1 LVINLT
7 KADFLRSIL
16 TLFLKLIEV
25 SSSIFLNLHLA
36 LYTFLSLLWVFSRL
50 SLYSIIKHNKVF
62 WEMWFAVMAGSETV
76 LGTSKVDP
84 RFRITL
90 VQPIP
95 EVLGV
100 NVGDLIV
107 FVRDNG
113 GNVIIKV
120 SSISSVSHSK
130 ARS

>member
-1 LVINLT
+1 MT
-7 KADFLRSIL
+7 
-16 TLFLKLIEV
+16 
-25 SSSIFLNLHLA
+25 
-36 LYTFLSLLWVFSRL
+36 
-50 SLYSIIKHNKVF
+50 
-62 WEMWFAVMAGSETV
+62 GSETV

-95 EVLGV
+95 ELLGV

-113 GNVIIKV
+113 GNVVIRV
-120 SSISSVSHSK
+120 SSISSASRSK
-130 ARS
+130 RTGS

>member
-1 LVINLT
+1 
-7 KADFLRSIL
+7 
-16 TLFLKLIEV
+16 
-25 SSSIFLNLHLA
+25 
-36 LYTFLSLLWVFSRL
+36 
-50 SLYSIIKHNKVF
+50 
-62 WEMWFAVMAGSETV
+62 MWFAVMAGSETV

-130 ARS
+130 GRS